1 MNNLKTLSFLIIS
14 FVTFF
19 INLEAKDDW
28 PILKG
33 PYLGQKPPGK
43 TAEPFAPG
51 IVNTNNHDYH
61 SDFYFDDHFFIFKR
75 SKRRGQ
81 SRILVT
87 MMRDGV
93 WTPLRESPHEGKP
106 WYHNYPFAEAGR
118 VIYFAWRGPVGEI
131 HASYDLNIWVV
142 KKKATG
148 WSKPVLLK
156 SPVNTSSYDTWA
168 SAAENRTIYFFS
180 GRAGGFGKSDVYR
193 SKLKNGAHHNVEN
206 LGQHINTEFTDN
218 DPYIAPDERFLIF
231 CSNRPGGMGK
241 LDMYIAFMKPDGS
254 FTKPVN
260 MGSAVNSSAHE
271 ERPYVTPD
279 GKYLFFTSTRNGCL
293 DIYWVDAKI
302 IDELKPKELRKGD

>member
-1 MNNLKTLSFLIIS
+1 MKLNAILIGILSLVCLVFNS
-14 FVTFF
+14 
-19 INLEAKDDW
+19 NAQQDDW
-28 PILKG
+28 PVLKG

-51 IVNTNNHDYH
+51 IVNTDDHDYH
-61 SDFYFDDHFFIFKR
+61 SDFYFDDHFFIFYR
-75 SKRRGQ
+75 SKRSGQ
-81 SRILVT
+81 SRTLVT
-87 MMRDGV
+87 IMRDGV
-93 WTPLRESPHEGKP
+93 WTPLRESPHQGKP

-118 VIYFAWRGPVGEI
+118 VIYFAWRGPVGDI

-148 WSKPVLLK
+148 WSKPELLK

-168 SAAENRTIYFFS
+168 SAAANRTIYFFS

-193 SKLKNGAHHNVEN
+193 SKLKNGAHHDVEN
-206 LGQHINTEFTDN
+206 LGQHINTEFSDN

-241 LDMYIAFMKPDGS
+241 LDMYIAFMKSDGS

-260 MGSAVNSSAHE
+260 MGSAVNSSDHE

-293 DIYWVDAKI
+293 DIFWVDAKI
-302 IDELKPKELRKGD
+302 IEELKPKDLK